1 MQLTCLIIEDASF
14 MREIYHY
21 SLVNCENIR
30 IIGEASD
37 GEEAMRL
44 LSELKP
50 DIMLLDLVLPL
61 KSGLEILKEVSLVS
75 PNTKAIVVSSI
86 EDEKI
91 ISKAKALGVIT
102 YIKKPFTKADLI
114 NALDEVSRTYSEVQ
128 NG

>member
-21 SLVNCENIR
+21 SLLKCENIR
-30 IIGEASD
+30 IVGEAAD
-37 GEEAMRL
+37 GEEAIKL

-61 KSGLEILKEVSLVS
+61 KSGLDVLKEASLVS
-75 PNTKAIVVSSI
+75 PNTKAIAVSSI

-114 NALDEVSRTYSEVQ
+114 NAFDEISKHYSEVQ